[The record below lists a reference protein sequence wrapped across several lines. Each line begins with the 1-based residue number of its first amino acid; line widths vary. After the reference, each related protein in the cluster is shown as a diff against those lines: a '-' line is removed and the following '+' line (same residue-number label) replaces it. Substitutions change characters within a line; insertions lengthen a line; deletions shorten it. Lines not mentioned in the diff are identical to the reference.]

1 MDIFK
6 KLNELSRKYGCS
18 IDVHFVGDDG
28 VSSRFYVMIDHSG
41 VRKYFFFTIQKDM
54 DLDTL
59 VNELDERILRLK
71 RR

>member
-1 MDIFK
+1 MNIFT

-28 VSSRFYVMIDHSG
+28 VFSRVYVMLDHSG

-59 VNELDERILRLK
+59 INELDERILRLK

>member
-41 VRKYFFFTIQKDM
+41 VRKYVVVTIQKDM
-54 DLDTL
+54 DVGTL
-59 VNELDERILRLK
+59 VDELDERRLSLK

>member
-1 MDIFK
+1 MNIFTK
-6 KLNELSRKYGCS
+6 FNELSRKYGCS

-28 VSSRFYVMIDHSG
+28 VSSRVYVMLDHSG

-59 VNELDERILRLK
+59 INELDERILRLK

>member
-1 MDIFK
+1 MNIFK
-6 KLNELSRKYGCS
+6 KLNELSRKYGCD

-28 VSSRFYVMIDHSG
+28 VSSRFYVRLDHSG
-41 VRKYFFFTIQKDM
+41 VWKYFFFTIQKDM

-59 VNELDERILRLK
+59 INELDERILRLK